1 MIKRAT
7 LLLTLITASLP
18 SLASPDLIP
27 QSEAQYVQL
36 ALIETIQITGDIN
49 DSLTSL
55 VDRYLAH
62 KTTDYYSIK
71 DISEDTQANTLTIIV
86 NLYKHENTIQPN
98 QRVV

>member
-1 MIKRAT
+1 MIKRVT

-18 SLASPDLIP
+18 TLASPDLIP

>member
-1 MIKRAT
+1 MIKRAA
-7 LLLTLITASLP
+7 LFLTLITASL
-18 SLASPDLIP
+18 STLAAPELIP
-27 QSEAQYVQL
+27 QSEAQHGQL

-62 KTTDYYSIK
+62 KSIDYYSIK

-86 NLYKHENTIQPN
+86 NLYKHEHTA
-98 QRVV
+98 